1 MIICPTCGAQNDPG
15 NRFCDQCGTRLEPAL
30 AKGPMVAPTLPASEV
45 ALQPASA
52 VAPVAAL
59 SCPNC
64 GAAVIPGQAFCDE
77 CGFPLNTTV
86 SDTVASE
93 APTLVYMPE
102 DDTATAAA
110 DDVTLIDTRHE
121 SEPEQPAPLPVP
133 SAMDDSA
140 ATLIT
145 SPGEPPAAPPV
156 AESIVQPAPT
166 APSDLEA
173 ILTPPP
179 EFQPLPQPAS
189 KPASK
194 TMPDLDSILAP
205 PLPAPQPEPQ
215 PELEPEPIVVP
226 TEPAVLP
233 EPPAPEQA
241 PPVAVVAEEAPPGV
255 APAEEAPPVAVV
267 AEEAPP
273 GVAPAADQAQRQR
286 LEGLIAAHRETITQY
301 EQMLTRYPEGTA
313 PPFLV
318 AGLDEAR
325 KALAQ
330 AESDLAALA
339 PVSPAPDPAEV
350 ARLEGLITAHRET
363 IAQYQQM
370 HDRYPAGAAPAFL
383 KAGLD
388 EAQKALEQTEAELA
402 ALRGEAVVPA
412 PVSASVAPPPAA
424 ASAAAPVPATTPP
437 APAPRLVLSDGQE
450 LPLPTN
456 KTEIIVG
463 REDPVSQIFP
473 EIDLTQHGGES
484 GGVSRQH
491 ARISQQNG
499 QWTIV
504 DLDSTNYTRVDG
516 ARIAPNTPTPIHD
529 GTQIHFG
536 RVAVVFRT

>member
-15 NRFCDQCGTRLEPAL
+15 NRFCDQCGTRLEPEA
-30 AKGPMVAPTLPASEV
+30 AGGTMAAPTLPASDV
-45 ALQPASA
+45 APQPAPA
-52 VAPVAAL
+52 VASDVAL

-86 SDTVASE
+86 SDAIASE
-93 APTLVYMPE
+93 APTLMVMPE
-102 DDTATAAA
+102 YDSAPTAA

-121 SEPEQPAPLPVP
+121 FKPEQSATLPVP
-133 SAMDDSA
+133 RPLEDEDSE
-140 ATLIT
+140 ATLMTAPAEPT
-145 SPGEPPAAPPV
+145 SAVPV
-156 AESIVQPAPT
+156 APEQAAQPSPA

-179 EFQPLPQPAS
+179 EFQSSPPAS
-189 KPASK
+189 KPSSK

-205 PLPAPQPEPQ
+205 PLPTPQPEPQ
-215 PELEPEPIVVP
+215 PELDPEPVAVP
-226 TEPAVLP
+226 PGPAALP
-233 EPPAPEQA
+233 EPPAPEEA
-241 PPVAVVAEEAPPGV
+241 SPVAVVAEEAPPEA
-255 APAEEAPPVAVV
+255 APAT
-267 AEEAPP
+267 
-273 GVAPAADQAQRQR
+273 DQVERQR

-325 KALAQ
+325 KALEQ
-330 AESDLAALA
+330 AETDLAGLA
-339 PVSPAPDPAEV
+339 PPSEPSGPDPAEV
-350 ARLEGLITAHRET
+350 ARLEGLLTAHRET

-402 ALRGEAVVPA
+402 ALRGEAVVPVLATASA
-412 PVSASVAPPPAA
+412 PASAPAAVPPAA
-424 ASAAAPVPATTPP
+424 APAA
-437 APAPRLVLSDGQE
+437 APRLVLVTDGQE
-450 LPLPTN
+450 LRLPTG

-516 ARIAPNTPTPIHD
+516 ARIEPNTPTPIQD

-536 RVAVVFRT
+536 RVAVVFHI

>member
-30 AKGPMVAPTLPASEV
+30 AKGPVVAPTLPASEV

-93 APTLVYMPE
+93 APTLAYMLE
-102 DDTATAAA
+102 DDTASIAV

-121 SEPEQPAPLPVP
+121 FEPEQPAPLPVP
-133 SAMDDSA
+133 STMDDSD

-156 AESIVQPAPT
+156 AEQTVQPSPT

-173 ILTPPP
+173 ILAPPP

-226 TEPAVLP
+226 TESAVLS
-233 EPPAPEQA
+233 EPPAW
-241 PPVAVVAEEAPPGV
+241 
-255 APAEEAPPVAVV
+255 EEAPPVAVV
-267 AEEAPP
+267 AEEALPEAAP
-273 GVAPAADQAQRQR
+273 AADQAQRQRGEALPEPAPAADQAQRQR

-318 AGLDEAR
+318 AGLDEAQ

-339 PVSPAPDPAEV
+339 PVSPVPDPAEV

-412 PVSASVAPPPAA
+412 PVSVSVAPPPAA
-424 ASAAAPVPATTPP
+424 ASTAAPVPATTPP

-473 EIDLTQHGGES
+473 EIDLTPHGGES

-516 ARIAPNTPTPIHD
+516 ARIAPNMPTPIYD
-529 GTQIHFG
+529 GTQIYFG